1 MTALQAP
8 GKLRTPERVVLPRI
22 RPRRSLHWLHWL
34 LVWSVVL
41 VAVAF
46 LGGSW
51 YFAGRIE
58 SGALASTPGQPIP
71 AYDDVRV
78 VGVKG
83 GKVQLRK
90 AADAGPS
97 FDAAG
102 TYGLAWDGGT
112 GIVGPATRNT
122 DGTVTRPLKILQGT
136 APLARQR
143 AALDRA
149 VWVGDPPQGFRIA
162 KMDVSVG
169 GLPAWYFPSGP
180 GAFSTMAIFVHGQN
194 GTRNDGLRFVTAAV
208 PAGVPV
214 LDITYR
220 GDLRAPQDPSGR
232 LQFGQTEWRDL
243 EAAVDWALDQGA
255 THVVLVGQSMGGA
268 VVAAFLENS
277 TRRRAVSGII
287 LDSPVLSLESL
298 VEYGAR
304 DAMPGGGPVPA
315 SMLWSAQEI
324 ASMRYG
330 IDWADV
336 DYLDNTDWLQ
346 IKALVIHGSADP
358 VVPLSTSQQLQRSK
372 PVLVGLEV
380 FPRALH
386 VESWNVDPGRYT
398 KVVRNYL
405 EMARP

>member
-8 GKLRTPERVVLPRI
+8 GKPRMPQRVALPRR
-22 RPRRSLHWLHWL
+22 RPRLLLPWLQWL
-34 LVWSVVL
+34 VVWSVVL
-41 VAVAF
+41 VAAVF

-58 SGALASTPGQPIP
+58 SGALASTPGQALP
-71 AYDDVRV
+71 AYDDVLV
-78 VGVKG
+78 VSARRGQVT
-83 GKVQLRK
+83 LRK
-90 AADAGPS
+90 ATDAGPS
-97 FDAAG
+97 FDAAA

-112 GIVGPATRNT
+112 GIVGPASRNA
-122 DGTVTRPLKILQGT
+122 DGTVTRALKILQGA
-136 APLARQR
+136 APAVRQR

-149 VWVGDPPQGFRIA
+149 VWVDEPPQGFRIA
-162 KMDVSVG
+162 KLDVSVG

-180 GAFSTMAIFVHGQN
+180 GSFSTMAIFVHGQN

-214 LDITYR
+214 LDVTYR
-220 GDLRAPQDPSGR
+220 GDLRAPEDPSGR
-232 LQFGQTEWRDL
+232 VQYGQTEWRDL

-277 TRRRAVSGII
+277 DRRRVVSGII
-287 LDSPVLSLESL
+287 LDSPALSLESL
-298 VEYGAR
+298 IQYGAR

-315 SMLWSAQEI
+315 SVLWSAQQI

-330 IDWADV
+330 IDWAAV

-346 IKALVIHGSADP
+346 IKTLVIHGSADP
-358 VVPLSTSQQLQRSK
+358 VVPLATSQQLQRSQ

-380 FPRALH
+380 FPGALH
-386 VESWNVDPGRYT
+386 AESWNADSARYT
-398 KVVRNYL
+398 MAVRNYL